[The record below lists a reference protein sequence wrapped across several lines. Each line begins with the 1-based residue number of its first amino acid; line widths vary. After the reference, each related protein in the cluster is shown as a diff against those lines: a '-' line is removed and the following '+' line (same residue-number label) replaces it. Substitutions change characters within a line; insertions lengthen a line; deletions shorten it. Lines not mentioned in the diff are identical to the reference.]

1 MNEVTEGLGG
11 VVEGALVGG
20 AVEPARGRISG
31 DPAQTVTCANCG
43 TVFTGN
49 YCPNCGQKAHLHRTL
64 TAIGH
69 DLVHGVL
76 HIDGKLSRTLPLL
89 AFKPGRLT
97 RRYIEGE
104 RASFV
109 SPMSMFL
116 FSVFAMF
123 AVFQMVG
130 LSTPT
135 NLDFGGTAE
144 RIRTDSEAQVEKMRA
159 EIASLDENDPLRAHR
174 QREVEVIESF
184 LGDKPSESAAETE
197 AAAGTGDAQ
206 GEIDLRNLRMNVT
219 GIEEFDQGLV
229 KKWRENP
236 GLMLYKLQA
245 NGYKFSW
252 LLIPLSIPFVWLM
265 FAWRRRFK
273 AYDHAIFV
281 TYSLAFM
288 SLLFITLSLLN
299 AAGLSLGWT
308 FGLFA
313 IAAPLHLYKHL
324 RYSYGLSRFS
334 TLWRF
339 FALQVFML
347 IVLLLF
353 LQALLLLGGF

>member
-1 MNEVTEGLGG
+1 MNEISEGLGG
-11 VVEGALVGG
+11 IVEGALAGG
-20 AVEPARGRISG
+20 AVEPESGRARTIES
-31 DPAQTVTCANCG
+31 TTTCANCG
-43 TVFTGN
+43 TVFSGN
-49 YCPNCGQKAHLHRTL
+49 YCPDCGQKARIHRTL

-76 HIDGKLSRTLPLL
+76 HLDGKLSRTLPLL
-89 AFKPGRLT
+89 AFKPGKLT

-104 RASFV
+104 RARFV

-130 LSTPT
+130 IGVPT
-135 NLDFGGTAE
+135 TIEGGGTLNGTSEIIKRQGTTEIE
-144 RIRTDSEAQVEKMRA
+144 RIERELAALEPD
-159 EIASLDENDPLRAHR
+159 DPLRAELEEDR
-174 QREVEVIESF
+174 NTIARTIR
-184 LGDKPSESAAETE
+184 GID
-197 AAAGTGDAQ
+197 
-206 GEIDLRNLRMNVT
+206 EIDLERPDTAPEININVT
-219 GIEEFDQGLV
+219 GIEKIDKGLI

-252 LLIPLSIPFVWLM
+252 LLIPLSIPFVWLL

-288 SLLFITLSLLN
+288 SLLFIALSLVN
-299 AAGLSLGWT
+299 AVGLGLGWAAAM
-308 FGLFA
+308 FVF
-313 IAAPLHLYKHL
+313 AAPLHLYKHL
-324 RYSYGLSRFS
+324 RHSYGLSRFS
-334 TLWRF
+334 TVWRF
-339 FALQVFML
+339 FALLFFILVVVM
-347 IVLLLF
+347 LF